1 MVLKLGRFVLALLLL
16 GNLVP
21 ATGHAQTSRAG
32 VVTTLEGNVTVAA
45 VNLPQ
50 PRPLKFKD
58 DVFVNDRVVTGDR
71 SIARILLGGKAV
83 VTVRER
89 SSLTITEVPGK
100 STIALDRGK
109 IAVAVAREKVRPGEE
124 IEGRARC
131 GAERRHQLLLRIRRP
146 GDDPD
151 GEPGRHAQ

>member
-1 MVLKLGRFVLALLLL
+1 LIDIAPSRALQGEHMLAGLRRFVVV
-16 GNLVP
+16 LVAVVHLTP
-21 ATGHAQTSRAG
+21 SMAVAQATKAG
-32 VVTTLEGNVTVAA
+32 VVTTLEGTATVTTAS
-45 VNLPQ
+45 LSQ

-71 SIARILLGGKAV
+71 SIARMLLGGKAV

-100 STIALDRGK
+100 STIALDSGK

-124 IEGRARC
+124 I
-131 GAERRHQLLLRIRRP
+131 RR
-146 GDDPD
+146 
-151 GEPGRHAQ
+151 